1 MTKKTPITH
10 SELTKKEIKIA
21 RRKKRTKGRIKR
33 FSKKQR
39 CGMKRYGI
47 KMQEKIVKI
56 EKSPNTM
63 KKYKATV
70 QNLNTKKTRTM
81 HFGASDYQQFRDSTK
96 IKLYKHLNH
105 GTVKRKKRY
114 YSRHSGEKT
123 KSKAVKKEL
132 IQSKGMYTP
141 KILSHIYLW

>member
-1 MTKKTPITH
+1 
-10 SELTKKEIKIA
+10 
-21 RRKKRTKGRIKR
+21 
-33 FSKKQR
+33 
-39 CGMKRYGI
+39 
-47 KMQEKIVKI
+47 
-56 EKSPNTM
+56 M

-105 GTVKRKKRY
+105 GTVKRKRRY

-123 KSKAVKKEL
+123 KTM
-132 IQSKGMYTP
+132 QSK
-141 KILSHIYLW
+141 KN